1 MVIAQHCSCLVFF
14 PTGNSFDRILQIIFS
29 FPDQGGAEEKYIG
42 KHSWFILKEDV
53 EQYLNQSAYC
63 RNLSLTPIK
72 LLNFEILYFTASN
85 I

>member
-1 MVIAQHCSCLVFF
+1 MMLAAAA
-14 PTGNSFDRILQIIFS
+14 PTENGFDQILQIIFS